1 MEGGR
6 DPLTRALN
14 RRFLPAILGREVT
27 FAKENGTALSV
38 MLVDIDHFKAINDR
52 HGHQVGDEVLR
63 QVAQVIVGN
72 VRATDFVFRYG
83 GEEFLI
89 VLVETGIEAAAN
101 IPAWFFRDWVGHMR
115 ESVDSELFVVA
126 EYWHPDMAAL
136 GQYLEQVDRQLM
148 LFDVAL
154 HHRFHEASRADGDFD
169 LRTLFD
175 NTLVAAM
182 PDHAVTI
189 VGNHDTQPL
198 QALEAPVED
207 WFKLHAYALI
217 LMREQGTPCL
227 FHPDLYGAR
236 YSDTGGDGE
245 VHDIM
250 IAPVDYLPRLVQARQ
265 RFAHGA
271 QTDIFD
277 DPHCLMV
284 VRHGTHEQP
293 GAILILTNR
302 DSMEKTVELGSDHA
316 DAAFVD
322 YLGHCDEERVADGEG
337 RLTVRVAPGSVS
349 LWVRS
354 DVLA

>member
-1 MEGGR
+1 VWDSRCFTGVDHVEQPDEDGVFRLVNEYG
-6 DPLTRALN
+6 D
-14 RRFLPAILGREVT
+14 GEWHDEVDG
-27 FAKENGTALSV
+27 ENGNYDYLMGADVEFRNQAVYEELKYWGRW
-38 MLVDIDHFKAINDR
+38 IAE
-52 HGHQVGDEVLR
+52 QVPCNG
-63 QVAQVIVGN
+63 
-72 VRATDFVFRYG
+72 FR
-83 GEEFLI
+83 LD
-89 VLVETGIEAAAN
+89 AAKH

-115 ESVDSELFVVA
+115 ESVDPELFVVA

-154 HHRFHEASRADGDFD
+154 HHRFREASRAGGDFD

-175 NTLVAAM
+175 DTLVAAM

-207 WFKLHAYALI
+207 WFKPHAYALI

-236 YSDTGGDGE
+236 YSDTGSDGK

-250 IAPVDYLPRLVQARQ
+250 IAPVDCLPRLVQARQ

-277 DPHCLMV
+277 DPYCLIV
-284 VRHGTHEQP
+284 VRHGTHEQA

-302 DSMEKTVELGSDHA
+302 DTMEKTVELGRDHA

-354 DVLA
+354 DVHG